1 MDVIALAGTTHAVC
15 AAVLRYRDGRLT
27 DKREFLFRDTTDIDA
42 VREEFLPQYYLDGET
57 IPKTIAVDALP
68 PDAEALNEALNQA
81 RGTKVELYV
90 PQRGDVAKLVTMAY
104 TNAVERLGRESGRYT
119 REEKLL
125 EEAAQ
130 VLGLKKPP
138 RVIESYDI
146 SNWGDGS
153 SVCGMVVFQDGKPH
167 RAGYRRFKMK
177 TVAGTDDYASL
188 AETLSRRA
196 AEYEMARRG
205 EKPDGPQNQFA
216 TLPDLLLI
224 DGGVNHAN
232 VAVAALEELG
242 LLKMDFLGLRNLT
255 VLDDA
260 VKMVQARQPD
270 FTLADIPEGDPE
282 TYKML
287 SDGKTVGVFQMEST
301 GMTGVCVGLKPQSI
315 EDITAIIA
323 LYRPGPMDSIPK
335 FIACK
340 HDPSKVTYLIPQLE
354 PILSITYGCI
364 VYQEQVIQIFQ
375 QLAGYSL
382 GQADMLRRA
391 MSKKKV
397 KDIEREREAFL
408 HGDPARNISGCV
420 ANGIDEKA
428 AQEIYEEIYAFA
440 NYAFNKAHAAAY
452 AVVAYQTAYFKCHYT
467 KEYMAALLSSVL
479 DSSDKEGEY
488 FAECRESGIKLLP
501 PDVNHSADRFTVE
514 PEGIRFG
521 LVAIKN
527 IGRGLILRMMQE
539 RELNGPF
546 VDFQDF
552 CRRMDGMEIN
562 KRAVENLIRAGAFDS
577 TGAKRSQLIA
587 VYEKVMDGI
596 AEGNRTNVEGQ
607 IDFFG
612 MGAETAQHAALVL
625 PDIPEFTPQELMAME
640 KATTGLY
647 LTGHPMDAYRSL
659 VRSSGAAAI
668 GRVMEDFAQEAG
680 PTTFSDGQKISLAG
694 VVTASKTKMTKKNT
708 LMAYVTLE
716 DGTGAIEMLCFTRA
730 LEQYGSYLQEGQVIY
745 VTGTLS
751 VRDEKAPQLMCD
763 FARPLNANFSTGTA
777 APAQAPQQ
785 RTGQTL
791 YLRLPSVDG
800 PEMAILRKILY
811 MFEGKENNVR
821 IRVLDTGKLIGTT
834 CDLHTSLVCDLE
846 ERFGKENV
854 VVK

>member
-1 MDVIALAGTTHAVC
+1 MANIKSFPNN
-15 AAVLRYRDGRLT
+15 RD
-27 DKREFLFRDTTDIDA
+27 E
-42 VREEFLPQYYLDGET
+42 
-57 IPKTIAVDALP
+57 
-68 PDAEALNEALNQA
+68 
-81 RGTKVELYV
+81 YV
-90 PQRGDVAKLVTMAY
+90 G
-104 TNAVERLGRESGRYT
+104 
-119 REEKLL
+119 
-125 EEAAQ
+125 
-130 VLGLKKPP
+130 
-138 RVIESYDI
+138 
-146 SNWGDGS
+146 
-153 SVCGMVVFQDGKPH
+153 
-167 RAGYRRFKMK
+167 
-177 TVAGTDDYASL
+177 
-188 AETLSRRA
+188 
-196 AEYEMARRG
+196 AEYAMRWLHGR
-205 EKPDGPQNQFA
+205 
-216 TLPDLLLI
+216 T
-224 DGGVNHAN
+224 
-232 VAVAALEELG
+232 
-242 LLKMDFLGLRNLT
+242 
-255 VLDDA
+255 
-260 VKMVQARQPD
+260 
-270 FTLADIPEGDPE
+270 
-282 TYKML
+282 
-287 SDGKTVGVFQMEST
+287 SGVFQMEST

-323 LYRPGPMDSIPK
+323 LYRPGPMDSIPR

-340 HDPSKVTYLIPQLE
+340 QDPGLITYKHPSLE
-354 PILSITYGCI
+354 PILSVTYGCI
-364 VYQEQVIQIFQ
+364 VYQEQVMQVFRT
-375 QLAGYSL
+375 LAGYTL
-382 GQADMLRRA
+382 GRADIVRRA
-391 MSKKKV
+391 MAKKKHDV
-397 KDIEREREAFL
+397 MERERQFFI
-408 HGDPARNISGCV
+408 HGEKDENGNILCAGAV
-420 ANGIDEKA
+420 ANGVDE
-428 AQEIYEEIYAFA
+428 QTA
-440 NYAFNKAHAAAY
+440 NKIFDDMQSFSSYAFNKAHAAAY
-452 AVVAYQTAYFKCHYT
+452 AVVAYQTAYFKCHYP

-479 DSSDKEGEY
+479 DSSDKVGEY
-488 FAECRESGIKLLP
+488 FNECRECGIKLLP

-514 PEGIRFG
+514 LEGIRFG

-612 MGAETAQHAALVL
+612 MGAETAQQAALVL